1 MESCTCGWRYF
12 GIFCFAAFFCL
23 AIGESTTFAQEP
35 VSDSLRAEFQLD
47 PFYKKVIFVGEFP
60 VLGSDKV
67 SDAAMAEAA
76 WIVRQMTS
84 HRPELLK
91 ALAETKTR
99 MAVMAH
105 NEYTTDVP
113 EHASLEPRVYWDRR
127 ARGLGATRSAP
138 AVSCAEENL
147 LCFDGD
153 PYWNEN
159 ICIHEFAHALDGMA
173 MRRLD
178 PTFRQRLDRAWRTAE
193 EKGLWAGTYAVSN
206 AAEYFAEGTQSWFDD
221 NRENDALHN
230 HVNTRAELLEYD
242 PELAGLCREVFG
254 DGDWR
259 YLKPARRDAKQ
270 REHLGEF
277 PVPAAPRFRWKPEP
291 VPERPIVLIQTA
303 IGDIELQLDAK
314 AAPVTVANFL
324 HYVHEGLY
332 ADGEFFRTVRMD
344 NQAGSE
350 VLIEVIQGS
359 ANPAKKTEFPGPI
372 KIERTSETGL
382 KHLSGTISMA
392 RSAPDSG
399 QDHFFIC
406 VGDQPELDFGGKR
419 NPDGQGFAAFG
430 KVISGMDT
438 VRKIHESKTD
448 GDSQTISTPIRI
460 QRAIRRN

>member
-1 MESCTCGWRYF
+1 MPKISRKLLLSAIVF
-12 GIFCFAAFFCL
+12 VCL
-23 AIGESTTFAQEP
+23 AYVAGQAIAQEP
-35 VSDSLRAEFQLD
+35 VSESLRTEFNLD
-47 PFYKKVIFVGEFP
+47 LFYKKVIFVGEFP

-84 HRPELLK
+84 HRPELLA
-91 ALAETKTR
+91 ALAESKTR

-105 NEYTTDVP
+105 NEYTTDIP
-113 EHASLEPRVYWDRR
+113 EHSKLESRVYWDRR
-127 ARGLGATRSAP
+127 ARGLGATPSAP

-159 ICIHEFAHALDGMA
+159 ICIHEFAHALHGMA

-178 PTFRQRLDRAWRTAE
+178 KTFDGRLRKAFREATE
-193 EKGLWAGTYAVSN
+193 NGQWAGTYAGTN
-206 AAEYFAEGTQSWFDD
+206 AEEYFAEGTQSWFDD

-242 PELAGLCREVFG
+242 PPLAELCREVYG
-254 DGDWR
+254 DGEWR
-259 YLKPARRDAKQ
+259 YWKPARRAAEDRA
-270 REHLGEF
+270 HLGKF
-277 PVPAAPRFRWKPEP
+277 PVPNAPRFRWRAEP
-291 VPERPIVLIQTA
+291 IPDRPVVLIQTA
-303 IGDIELQLDAK
+303 IGDIELELDAL
-314 AAPVTVANFL
+314 AAPKTVANFL

-332 ADGEFFRTVRMD
+332 ADGEFFRTVRLD

-350 VLIEVIQGS
+350 FLIEVIQGS
-359 ANPAKKTEFPGPI
+359 ANPAKRPEFPGPI
-372 KIERTSETGL
+372 QLERTSETGL
-382 KHLSGTISMA
+382 NHLSGMISMA
-392 RSAPDSG
+392 RSDPDSA

-406 VGDQPELDFGGKR
+406 IGDQPELDFGGRR

-430 KVISGMDT
+430 IVTKGMDIVKT
-438 VRKIHESKTD
+438 IHQSKTKS
-448 GDSQTISTPIRI
+448 GSQTLAPTIRI